1 MDIFS
6 FLSFPFL
13 TVTATISDELGF
25 FLSFSAGN
33 PLLAVEVVFEPVD
46 RVGTNGT
53 GFATSFLAA
62 AGFAVAFAPASWAWV
77 GSVNLLMVRVRT
89 GAAGSGLGGRE
100 VVEVVVLAV
109 LAAVDAEST
118 LGFADDSVLLRT
130 GGLEV
135 GFAAV
140 EVEDETGGL
149 AACEVVGAAVGRLGP
164 GLVAGLLVLA
174 SGASLVK
181 RDGSGRSTLLAPP
194 TTLCLA
200 GAVGS

>member
-6 FLSFPFL
+6 FLSFPLL
-13 TVTATISDELGF
+13 TVIATISDELGF
-25 FLSFSAGN
+25 FLSFSAGK

-62 AGFAVAFAPASWAWV
+62 AGFAVAFARASWAWV

-89 GAAGSGLGGRE
+89 GAAGSGLVGRE
-100 VVEVVVLAV
+100 VVEVALLAV
-109 LAAVDAEST
+109 LAAVDADST
-118 LGFADDSVLLRT
+118 LGFTDDSVLLRT

-140 EVEDETGGL
+140 EVEDETGVL
-149 AACEVVGAAVGRLGP
+149 VVGAAVGRLGP

-174 SGASLVK
+174 SGASLFK